1 MQARDREPLR
11 CVPTSAPTHASS
23 MPELPP
29 PPYLIGQQSAS
40 ASLSSPSADATEI
53 CGNPSI
59 NDPPTPTSRRVR
71 FQGDDPH
78 AVSSSSMPLN
88 NPAGTP
94 PSPSSSRPQVPRSR
108 SLQPE
113 EVASTSWGMFNLF
126 KHWFPNIDPAQ

>member
-11 CVPTSAPTHASS
+11 CVPSAAPTHASS

-29 PPYLIGQQSAS
+29 PTHLSGHQGSTVRLAS
-40 ASLSSPSADATEI
+40 PTAADTTDI
-53 CGNPSI
+53 CGNSTLA
-59 NDPPTPTSRRVR
+59 DPPTPTSRRVR

-78 AVSSSSMPLN
+78 SAISSSAMPLN

-113 EVASTSWGMFNLF
+113 EVASTSWGRSIYLLNY
-126 KHWFPNIDPAQ
+126 KEP